1 MSSTRQRMLVPTVN
15 RPATREVEDFAS
27 RHPEL
32 LINQWIS
39 AIDKIATKPK
49 ADKNATKAKPTAE
62 QRALRH
68 ALGEAALATMKN
80 QFVLTFT
87 DELERFWWTKVHPYH
102 PNQDEQPNSKR
113 KPPKPQGRSY
123 EKFAGTVAPDKIDAN
138 AVAKA
143 IYQHLHVSELSKR
156 PKKLGLIAARA
167 NCIARNVHGAK
178 TTEAVGWNDDDW
190 NVYTKTGDVAR
201 QIRQKADTETRISR
215 TLPSTELFGHYAKVF
230 TGADGKAMG
239 IAYAAAQ
246 HEGLFALHRD
256 IKALYKALMDR
267 KHGVKAAHLPA
278 DKTTLRKLLGYKK
291 NNSDLSNL
299 VRLGKVIHYEAAGD
313 TIDTPHTVVSNWPTD
328 IQSSR
333 YWCSEGQTEIKRNEA
348 LVRVW
353 RGIVALAAR
362 TLTDWADPDSRISED
377 IFSKITDAE
386 NQFIPEKFESKIQL
400 LFGARSALFT
410 FGAVVTQKSF
420 QRLMLESW
428 AALRH
433 GSFHFKGRAGF
444 FAAVEKGLEKG
455 STPTPEIETALT
467 KLWQED
473 SAERISRLKAT
484 MVGAHFQ
491 TAFTQTQLQEIFSAV
506 EAPPHRT
513 TPQPRFRRILKCA
526 EDSWRKGDVK
536 LRLPAPGNRAALEQP
551 AQLCHYTALK
561 LLYERSFPAWMAKQ
575 PTDRLNGW
583 IAAANARATKDAKSI
598 NKDEYA
604 KARAEAAGGLAAGET
619 FADFTDRIAALTA
632 SKMRVQRDYQPDA
645 QQAKKNSEFLNKL
658 LLDVV
663 AQAFEGCLTD
673 SGFEWLLAFDSAKA
687 LSDRNQSSIETLST
701 TASIQVAPETWAQRL
716 YAMLHMVPVD
726 DISKLLH
733 QLRKWTVLE
742 AKSGS
747 TSTATAPQVVQIEAA
762 LDLYLDM
769 HDAKFEGGNAMPV
782 NAPFRTLYEQLE
794 DFDTLFQNA
803 TDPRQDLYMPVR
815 GLREMLRFGN
825 FKPLMP
831 VFQQHKIPHAD
842 VEALNR
848 SMAETETGSSPIANA
863 QALREEL
870 HESWAKD
877 QKNFKRME
885 CYKLLVP
892 LVSHYKHLASAVRL
906 TDHVRLHRLMMQIL
920 ARLADYAGLRER
932 DLYFVTLALIH
943 QQELTPS
950 DCFTA
955 TEKLASGQIVAALGK
970 LNEAGKVIGADIEK
984 YFCLC
989 ATKNIRNDLQHFNM
1003 LRQNT
1008 RLNLTHWINQTR
1020 TLMAYDRKLKNAVSL
1035 SAKALLLREDI
1046 DITWEMQDHQLTPP
1060 HIASKSITY
1069 MGGDGPTEVLHSDLF
1084 TAMVAH
1090 SLGGQISPKTPNSK
1104 PNQSGQERKNHDSK
1118 DQNSQNRAKIL
1129 RQNADSACKMRCLR
1143 ASRMHTAPK

>member
-1 MSSTRQRMLVPTVN
+1 MLVPTAN
-15 RPATREVEDFAS
+15 RPVTREVEDFAS
-27 RHPEL
+27 RHPEMV
-32 LINQWIS
+32 INQWIS
-39 AIDKIATKPK
+39 TIDKIATKPK
-49 ADKNATKAKPTAE
+49 ADKNVTKAKPTAE

-87 DELERFWWTKVHPYH
+87 DELERLWWAKVHPYH
-102 PNQDEQPNSKR
+102 PNQDEQPKGKR

-123 EKFAGTVAPDKIDAN
+123 EKFAGTVAPEKIDAN

-143 IYQHLHVSELSKR
+143 IYQHLHVSECSRKQ
-156 PKKLGLIAARA
+156 KKLGLIAARA
-167 NCIARNVHGAK
+167 NSIARNVHGAK
-178 TTEAVGWNDDDW
+178 TTKTVGWNDDDW
-190 NVYTKTGDVAR
+190 NVYTKIGDVAR

-230 TGADGKAMG
+230 RGADGKAMG
-239 IAYAAAQ
+239 IADAAAQ

-278 DKTTLRKLLGYKK
+278 DKIALRNLLGYRKE
-291 NNSDLSNL
+291 NSDLSNL

-313 TIDTPHTVVSNWPTD
+313 TFDTPQTVVSHWPTD

-353 RGIVALAAR
+353 RGIIALAAR
-362 TLTDWADPDSRISED
+362 TLTDWADPDSKISGD
-377 IFSKITDAE
+377 IFSKIEDAE
-386 NQFIPEKFESKIQL
+386 NQFIPEKFKSKIQL

-410 FGAVVTQKSF
+410 FGAVDTQKAF

-444 FAAVEKGLEKG
+444 FAAVEKGLVNG
-455 STPTPEIETALT
+455 IAPTPDIETALT
-467 KLWQED
+467 ELWQQD

-484 MVGAHFQ
+484 TVGAHFQ
-491 TAFTQTQLQEIFSAV
+491 AGFTQAQLQQIFSAV
-506 EAPPHRT
+506 ETPPHRT

-604 KARAEAAGGLAAGET
+604 KARAEAAGGLSAGET

-632 SKMRVQRDYQPDA
+632 SEMRIQRDYQPDA
-645 QQAKKNSEFLNKL
+645 RQAQKNSEFLNKL

-673 SGFEWLLAFDSAKA
+673 SDFEWLLDFDSAKA
-687 LSDRNQSSIETLST
+687 LSDRNQSSAETLT
-701 TASIQVAPETWAQRL
+701 TAATIQVAPEMWVQRL

-747 TSTATAPQVVQIEAA
+747 TSTATAPQVVQIEAV

-769 HDAKFEGGNAMPV
+769 HDAKFEGGIAMPV
-782 NAPFRTLYEQLE
+782 NAPFRTLYEQPD

-803 TDPRQDLYMPVR
+803 TDPRRDLYMPVR

-842 VEALNR
+842 VGALNR
-848 SMAETETGSSPIANA
+848 SMAETETESSPIANA

-877 QKNFKRME
+877 QKTFKRMK
-885 CYKLLVP
+885 CYKVIVP
-892 LVSHYKHLASAVRL
+892 LVSHHKHLASSVRL

-920 ARLADYAGLRER
+920 ARLADYAGLWER
-932 DLYFVTLALIH
+932 DLYFVTLALLH
-943 QQELTPS
+943 QQGLTPAGS
-950 DCFTA
+950 FTS
-955 TEKLASGQIVAALGK
+955 TDKLASGQIVAALRSLSPVGTS
-970 LNEAGKVIGADIEK
+970 ICADIEK
-984 YFCLC
+984 YFSLR
-989 ATKNIRNDLQHFNM
+989 ATKDIRNGLQHFNM
-1003 LRQNT
+1003 LREVPP
-1008 RLNLTHWINQTR
+1008 LNLTHWINQTR
-1020 TLMAYDRKLKNAVSL
+1020 ALMAYDRKFKNAVSL
-1035 SAKALLLREDI
+1035 SVKELLLREGI
-1046 DITWEMQDHQLTPP
+1046 EIAWEMQCHKLTLP
-1060 HIASKSITY
+1060 HIASKSITH

-1090 SLGGQISPKTPNSK
+1090 SMGGQISPKTPNSK
-1104 PNQSGQERKNHDSK
+1104 PNQSGQEQKKPRQQTSKLAKSGKNFATK
-1118 DQNSQNRAKIL
+1118 
-1129 RQNADSACKMRCLR
+1129 C
-1143 ASRMHTAPK
+1143 